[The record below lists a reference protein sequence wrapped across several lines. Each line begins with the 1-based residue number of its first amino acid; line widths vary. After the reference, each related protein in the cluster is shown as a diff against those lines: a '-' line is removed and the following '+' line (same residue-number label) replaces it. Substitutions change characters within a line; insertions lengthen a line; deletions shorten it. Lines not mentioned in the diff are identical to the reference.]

1 MQKFC
6 AENLRNSISFAL
18 TAAGVYDPE
27 LLKLQV
33 LHFIADDINVRLR
46 VFLSL
51 AIADNTN

>member
-18 TAAGVYDPE
+18 TAAGVYDLE

-33 LHFIADDINVRLR
+33 LYYTLLQTAEMFAY
-46 VFLSL
+46 VFSYR
-51 AIADNTN
+51 

>member
-6 AENLRNSISFAL
+6 AENLRNSVSFAL